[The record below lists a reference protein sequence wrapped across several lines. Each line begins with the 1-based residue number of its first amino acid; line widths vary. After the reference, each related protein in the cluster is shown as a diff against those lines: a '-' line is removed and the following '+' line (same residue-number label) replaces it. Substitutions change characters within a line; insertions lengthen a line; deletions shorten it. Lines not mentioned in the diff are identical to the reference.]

1 MAAAVGGSRESAR
14 APSAPA
20 TPARTGSSG
29 GGGSGG
35 ISSSAWRDA
44 INLAAGGFGGVCL
57 TLVGAPFDF
66 VKARMPNLS

>member
-1 MAAAVGGSRESAR
+1 MVAAVGGSRESAR

-29 GGGSGG
+29 GGGGSGGG

-66 VKARMPNLS
+66 VKARMPN